1 MVWGYA
7 SVGGKKARGASFFAA
22 PKKEGK
28 KRAFFKRIWLTA
40 FGRVPVTIIAAMSF
54 LHTFLETQS
63 IAVEQGFSGWVRL
76 GVAGIWSRVA
86 MNTRMTGLLG
96 DV

>member
-1 MVWGYA
+1 VEKKR
-7 SVGGKKARGASFFAA
+7 GGLLSLLLQR
-22 PKKEGK
+22 KKERNELFLSGTY
-28 KRAFFKRIWLTA
+28 WLTA